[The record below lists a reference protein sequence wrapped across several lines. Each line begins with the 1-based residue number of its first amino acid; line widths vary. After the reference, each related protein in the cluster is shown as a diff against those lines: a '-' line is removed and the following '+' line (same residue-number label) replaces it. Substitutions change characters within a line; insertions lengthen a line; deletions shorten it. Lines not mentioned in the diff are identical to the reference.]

1 MQEFDINILLW
12 IQNHLRL
19 DEFTPF
25 WQAVTFLGDSGW
37 FWILSGI
44 VLICFKQTRPVGV
57 AALLSLFVGFL
68 ITNVFLKNA
77 IARPRPFDV
86 TSEIIPLIKK
96 PGDYS
101 FPSGHTCAS
110 FSAALV
116 YYKMLP
122 KQYGVLAVILAS
134 FVAFSRLYLGVHYPS
149 DIIGGLLVAIVGSS
163 VVCGMLY
170 ARSSNC

>member
-1 MQEFDINILLW
+1 MQELDINILLW

-19 DEFTPF
+19 EEFTPF
-25 WQAVTFLGDSGW
+25 WKAITFLGDSGW
-37 FWILSGI
+37 FWIVSGV
-44 VLICFKQTRPVGV
+44 VLICFKKTRPVGV
-57 AALLSLFVGFL
+57 AALLSLLVGFL

-86 TSEIIPLIKK
+86 SSEIVPLIKK

-116 YYKMLP
+116 YYRMLP
-122 KQYGVLAVILAS
+122 RKYGVLAVILAS
-134 FVAFSRLYLGVHYPS
+134 LVALSRLYLGVHYPS
-149 DIIGGLLVAIVGSS
+149 DILGGFLVAVVGSW
-163 VVCGMLY
+163 VVYRIVYDRLP
-170 ARSSNC
+170 NC